1 MGLYH
6 QFEKTIFHKYIFF
19 FKKILTKSQKC
30 YLSNE
35 VIFTYFSIPYYSIP
49 LAVKSCR

>member
-6 QFEKTIFHKYIFF
+6 QFEKTVFHKYIFF
-19 FKKILTKSQKC
+19 KKILRKSQKC

-35 VIFTYFSIPYYSIP
+35 VIFTYFLTPYYCML
-49 LAVKSCR
+49 LAVQSCR